1 MKKIIIAIDG
11 HSSCGKSTMAKS
23 LAENLNY
30 VCINTG
36 AMYRAVTLYLLDNNI
51 DYNDVEAV
59 EKALKNIKIHFELDV
74 NNQNCTFLNEV
85 NVEHE
90 IRTMRVANAVSPVST
105 ISVVRSE
112 MVRQQQAMGKAKGL
126 VLEGRDIGT
135 VVFPA
140 AELKIFMTSNVEVR
154 TQRRYN
160 ELIATN
166 QDVTFDT
173 VKANLVERDLID
185 STRSDS
191 PLKQADDA
199 LVLDNSYLTMDE
211 QLAIALKWAKERSL

>member
-1 MKKIIIAIDG
+1 
-11 HSSCGKSTMAKS
+11 MAKS

-160 ELIATN
+160 ELIATG
-166 QDVTFDT
+166 QEVTFDA